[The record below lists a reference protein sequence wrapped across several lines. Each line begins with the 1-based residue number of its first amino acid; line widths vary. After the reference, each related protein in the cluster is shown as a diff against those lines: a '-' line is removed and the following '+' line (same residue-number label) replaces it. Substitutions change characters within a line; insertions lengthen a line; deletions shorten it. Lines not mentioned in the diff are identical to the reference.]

1 LQAVFTHSMIKLL
14 CRPDSTGRTLTLRW
28 ASRWAPFFL
37 LIGAAVF
44 SPSESFA
51 NDSDTA
57 GTEFFEKEIRPLLVA
72 KCYEC
77 HSAQEANGGLRLDR
91 KDVVRKGGDTGP
103 AIIPG
108 DPEKSLLIDAVRYKN
123 SDLQMPPKNPLTAS
137 EIALLE
143 KWVAMGAPDP
153 RTDIS
158 VATVA
163 GPTGMSIEEGRH
175 FWSFKPITSP
185 TLPTVAD
192 SSWLETPVDAFIR
205 SKLETLS
212 LLPAGHADKRTLIRR
227 VTFDLIGLP
236 PTREDIDAYLADE
249 SPDAFERLTDRLLAD
264 PAYGVRWGRHW
275 LDVARY
281 ADSNGLD
288 ENLAFGNAWRY
299 RDYVVDSFNRDKPF
313 RQFVVEQI
321 AGDQV
326 EGSNQESHTGTGFL
340 VLGAKVLAEPDR
352 EKLTMDTIDEQLDTT
367 GKAFL
372 GMTLGC
378 VRCHDHKF
386 DPIKQV
392 DYYGLAAV
400 FKSTKTFG
408 DTNFGAIKHWN
419 EFSFASTDEREKL
432 KSIEADIAKKK
443 EAATGYRNQ
452 AMEKLRSEARAK
464 GADYLMAATKVDVND
479 SLVEMEKVATDR
491 GLHPRI
497 LFQCR
502 RHLEFHKDD
511 PFFEPWHKCAAVS
524 DEGGIEAHY
533 RPLFVEMEDALAKE
547 KAKTPPVQT
556 LSDARLEAARQVL
569 YDTSGF
575 LAVPP
580 KPEFAFDAP
589 TLAEFYRL
597 SEEARIIESNA
608 PDEPSAMGVV
618 DGAVLTS
625 LPIHIRGSHNN
636 LGSPVSRQFPEVMN
650 GVADSSGLPPDKS
663 GRLEFAQWLT
673 NGEHPLT
680 ARVIVNRVWRW
691 HFGKGIVAS
700 TDNFGKLG
708 DKPSHPELLDWLA
721 REFMETGWSIKDL
734 HRVILSAHAYQ
745 IDSIHPDETD
755 AVTLDPEIN
764 YLWRFRRQR
773 LEAEQIRDSILFVAG
788 ALDQSIGGKSVPLRN
803 RQFVFDHTSIDHTTY
818 ESTRRAIYLPVIR
831 NNVYTLFEQFDFP
844 EPTSPTGD
852 RHTTIVA
859 PQALLLMNSDLVMDS
874 AETMAASLL
883 RESATRTDR
892 IRRAYEQSIGRPPSA
907 SESNTAEAFI
917 TGILSDTLSNDADKR
932 SNELI
937 AWSLFCQSLLASNEF
952 MYLR

>member
-1 LQAVFTHSMIKLL
+1 MRSDSKFRSISLLPGEGVGLITRDRTVTTLFVLLALLPHSFVS
-14 CRPDSTGRTLTLRW
+14 P
-28 ASRWAPFFL
+28 
-37 LIGAAVF
+37 LIADDV
-44 SPSESFA
+44 
-51 NDSDTA
+51 DQTKI
-57 GTEFFEKEIRPLLVA
+57 EFFEKEIRPLLVT

-77 HSAQEANGGLRLDR
+77 HSGAEANGGLRLDA
-91 KDVVRKGGDTGP
+91 KDFVIKGGDSGP
-103 AIIPG
+103 ALAPG
-108 DPEKSLLIDAVRYKN
+108 EPDKSLLIEAVRYKN
-123 SDLQMPPKNPLTAS
+123 TDLQMPPKSPLSAA

-143 KWVAMGAPDP
+143 KWVGMGAPDP
-153 RTDIS
+153 RNE
-158 VATVA
+158 ATSIVPS
-163 GPTGMSIEEGRH
+163 GLSGMSIEEGRQ
-175 FWSFKPITSP
+175 FWSFKPVERTAIP
-185 TLPTVAD
+185 LV
-192 SSWLETPVDAFIR
+192 SSKEWIQTPVDAFIL
-205 SKLETLS
+205 SKLEAMS
-212 LLPAGHADKRTLIRR
+212 LRPAVQADRRTLIRR
-227 VTFDLIGLP
+227 VTFDLVGLP
-236 PTREDIDAYLADE
+236 PTPIEIDAFLSDE
-249 SPDAFERLTDRLLAD
+249 SPDSFERLVDRLLAD
-264 PAYGVRWGRHW
+264 PGYGVRWGRHW

-299 RDYVVDSFNRDKPF
+299 RDYVVDSFNCDKPF
-313 RQFVVEQI
+313 NRFLIEQI
-321 AGDQV
+321 AGDQI
-326 EGSNQESHTGTGFL
+326 EDANLESRTGTGFL

-352 EKLTMDTIDEQLDTT
+352 EKLMMDTIDEQLDAT

-386 DPIKQV
+386 DPIKQT
-392 DYYGLAAV
+392 DYYGLAAI

-419 EFSFASTDEREKL
+419 EFSFASNEEREKL
-432 KSIEADIAKKK
+432 KSIDAEIAKKK

-452 AMEKLRSEARAK
+452 AMEKIRSEARSK
-464 GADYLMAATKVDVND
+464 GADYLMAATKVDVNA
-479 SLVEMEKVATDR
+479 SLVDMEKVATDR

-502 RHLEFHKDD
+502 RHLEFHRDD
-511 PFFEPWHKCAAVS
+511 SFLEPWHRFAAAS
-524 DEGGIEAHY
+524 DEKGIEAHY
-533 RPLFVEMEDALAKE
+533 RPLFAEMEEALAKE
-547 KAKTPPVQT
+547 QAKTPPVQT
-556 LSDARLEAARQVL
+556 LSDPRLEVARAAL

-580 KPEFAFDAP
+580 KPEFAFDAA
-589 TLAEFYRL
+589 TLAEYYRL
-597 SEEARIIESNA
+597 SEEARIVESRA
-608 PDEPSAMGVV
+608 PDEPSAMSVV
-618 DGAVLTS
+618 DGTVLTS

-636 LGSPVSRQFPEVMN
+636 LGAPVARQFPEVMTH
-650 GVADSSGLPPDKS
+650 DTQRSGLPDDRS
-663 GRLEFAQWLT
+663 GRLEFAKWLT
-673 NGEHPLT
+673 NADHPLT

-708 DKPSHPELLDWLA
+708 DRPSHPEMLDWLA
-721 REFMETGWSIKDL
+721 REFTSSGWSIKEL
-734 HRVILSAHAYQ
+734 HRLILSANAYQ
-745 IDSIHPDETD
+745 MDSVHPEER
-755 AVTLDPEIN
+755 AASAIDPEIK

-788 ALDQSIGGKSVPLRN
+788 SLDQSIAGKSVPLRN

-874 AETMAASLL
+874 ADAMADLL
-883 RESATRTDR
+883 MTESTEYSDR
-892 IRRAYEQSIGRPPSA
+892 IRRAYYRALGRPPSGQETEMARRFISDIA
-907 SESNTAEAFI
+907 SGSRSKE
-917 TGILSDTLSNDADKR
+917 GHGRADEKK
-932 SNELI
+932 

>member
-1 LQAVFTHSMIKLL
+1 MFLCATSSLYSIAFTS
-14 CRPDSTGRTLTLRW
+14 P
-28 ASRWAPFFL
+28 
-37 LIGAAVF
+37 LIADDADK
-44 SPSESFA
+44 EKI
-51 NDSDTA
+51 
-57 GTEFFEKEIRPLLVA
+57 EFFEKKIRPLLVA

-77 HSAQEANGGLRLDR
+77 HSGKEANGGLRLDT
-91 KDVVRKGGDTGP
+91 KDFVIKGGDTGP
-103 AIIPG
+103 ALTPG
-108 DPEKSLLIDAVRYKN
+108 DPDESLLIEAIRYKN
-123 SDLQMPPKNPLTAS
+123 TDLQMPPKNPLSAE

-143 KWVAMGAPDP
+143 KWVGMGAPDP
-153 RTDIS
+153 RDE
-158 VATVA
+158 ATPVVSS
-163 GPTGMSIEEGRH
+163 GPSGMSIEEGRQ
-175 FWSFKPITSP
+175 FWSFMPIKRAN
-185 TLPTVAD
+185 LPLINERD
-192 SSWLETPVDAFIR
+192 WIQTPVDAFVLH
-205 SKLETLS
+205 KLEAIPLRH
-212 LLPAGHADKRTLIRR
+212 AQRADKRTLIRR
-227 VTFDLIGLP
+227 VTFDLVGLP
-236 PTREDIDAYLADE
+236 PTPVQIETFLADE
-249 SPDAFERLTDRLLAD
+249 SPDAFERLVDRLLAD
-264 PAYGVRWGRHW
+264 PGYGVRWGRHW

-299 RDYVVDSFNRDKPF
+299 RDYVVDSFNVDKPF
-313 RQFVVEQI
+313 NRFVVEQI

-326 EGSNQESHTGTGFL
+326 EGANLESRTGTGFL

-352 EKLTMDTIDEQLDTT
+352 EKLMMDTIDEQLDAT

-386 DPIKQV
+386 DPIKQT
-392 DYYGLAAV
+392 DYYGLAAL

-419 EFSFASTDEREKL
+419 EFSFASSEEQEKL
-432 KSIEADIAKKK
+432 KSIDAEIAKKK

-452 AMEKLRSEARAK
+452 AMEKIRSEARSK
-464 GADYLMAATKVDVND
+464 GADYLMASTKVDVNA

-502 RHLEFHKDD
+502 RHLEFHRDD
-511 PFFEPWHKCAAVS
+511 PFFEPWHRFAAVL
-524 DEGGIEAHY
+524 DEKGIEAHY
-533 RPLFVEMEDALAKE
+533 RPLFAEMEEALAKE
-547 KAKTPPVQT
+547 RAKTPPVQT
-556 LSDARLEAARQVL
+556 LVDPRFEAARAAL

-580 KPEFAFDAP
+580 KPEFAFDAA
-589 TLAEFYRL
+589 TLAEYYRL
-597 SEEARIIESNA
+597 SEEARIVESRA
-608 PDEPSAMGVV
+608 PDEPSAMSVI
-618 DGAVLTS
+618 DGTVLTS

-636 LGSPVSRQFPEVMN
+636 LGASVSRRFPEVMTRDPSSSELP
-650 GVADSSGLPPDKS
+650 ADRS
-663 GRLEFAQWLT
+663 GRLEFAKWLT
-673 NGEHPLT
+673 SDDHPLT
-680 ARVIVNRVWRW
+680 ARVIVNRIWRW
-691 HFGKGIVAS
+691 HLGKGIVAS

-721 REFMETGWSIKDL
+721 SEFMHSGWSIKEL
-734 HRVILSAHAYQ
+734 HRLVLSSNTYQ
-745 IDSIHPDETD
+745 MDSVHPDETT
-755 AVTLDPEIN
+755 ASTIDPEIN

-773 LEAEQIRDSILFVAG
+773 LEAEEIRDSILFVAG
-788 ALDQSIGGKSVPLRN
+788 SLDQSIAGKSVPLRN

-874 AETMAASLL
+874 ADAMADLL
-883 RESATRTDR
+883 LTESIQDADR
-892 IRRAYEQSIGRPPSA
+892 IRAAYRLALGRYPNEEETEMARKFIGDVVLGSDSKEGHGRAE
-907 SESNTAEAFI
+907 E
-917 TGILSDTLSNDADKR
+917 KK
-932 SNELI
+932 